1 MRPGGAVGGPPRASE
16 RRPQIIGAA
25 RPAALVRPAAL
36 AWLAALPPPQICP
49 VPAGQIWGAA
59 AFWAGLPAFRAG
71 ALGFCPGLAAVRAG
85 LGPLCPGLAAF
96 WAGLPAF
103 WAGALRFCPGLA
115 ALGAGLA
122 AVRAS
127 FFAILIRHA
136 AFRSK

>member
-59 AFWAGLPAFRAG
+59 AFWAG
-71 ALGFCPGLAAVRAG
+71 ALRFCPGLAAVRAG
-85 LGPLCPGLAAF
+85 LAPL
-96 WAGLPAF
+96 
-103 WAGALRFCPGLA
+103 CPGLA

-127 FFAILIRHA
+127 FLAILIRHA

>member
-25 RPAALVRPAAL
+25 LVRPAAL

-49 VPAGQIWGAA
+49 VSAGQIWGAA
-59 AFWAGLPAFRAG
+59 AFWAG
-71 ALGFCPGLAAVRAG
+71 ALRFCPGLAAVRAG
-85 LGPLCPGLAAF
+85 LGLLCPGLAAF